1 MEPRFRP
8 LMQSWLILW
17 KEFTGSIIW
26 TESSGE
32 RETLTG
38 YRVLLLPQDICLGNR
53 GLKFLTEKKV
63 CKMSKCFTAMLI
75 QIVLPAFL
83 Q

>member
-38 YRVLLLPQDICLGNR
+38 CRVLLLPQDIWATEDLNSS
-53 GLKFLTEKKV
+53 LKRRCAECVNVSQL
-63 CKMSKCFTAMLI
+63 C
-75 QIVLPAFL
+75 
-83 Q
+83 